1 MGHPTSLLSP
11 DWPGAT
17 RLAVEEEVGGV
28 CVFVLG
34 ACGETSCIQAHQ
46 GDPDVTDRDGRRVG
60 LAACSA
66 LSSGDISASILAL
79 SFDEGV
85 TNRKNAKGD
94 LTEGEPNFPGINKK
108 RADLK

>member
-17 RLAVEEEVGGV
+17 RLAIEEEVGGV

-34 ACGETSCIQAHQ
+34 ACGETACIQAHQ

-66 LSSGDISASILAL
+66 LGSLPPAG
-79 SFDEGV
+79 GV
-85 TNRKNAKGD
+85 QLECPPPRSHACHC
-94 LTEGEPNFPGINKK
+94 FA
-108 RADLK
+108 RSRR